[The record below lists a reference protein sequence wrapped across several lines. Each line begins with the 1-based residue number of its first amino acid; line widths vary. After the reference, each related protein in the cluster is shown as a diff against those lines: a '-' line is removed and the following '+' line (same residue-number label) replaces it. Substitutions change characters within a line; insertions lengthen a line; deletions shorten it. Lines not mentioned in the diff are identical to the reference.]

1 MNNWLISPT
10 VQIVDINGNPVVGGK
25 VFVYDADTSNLSTI
39 YSDESTPIANPVEI
53 DELGNVTIWAELSK
67 FYDIAVYDTGD
78 NLLFAK
84 KHICPGILSETN
96 LDINA
101 GDGCIVTKSG
111 DTYTISVDFDTVA
124 TQAELVTKQ
133 DKLEA
138 GRNIEI
144 TPTNVINVTG
154 RRAIV
159 TQAPLQSNM
168 SDSAWVVSFDS
179 DTFIDSNGLM
189 ETSKLEFDPTS
200 SRYVSYNGVPLGESA
215 STGSL
220 DGYVPFSATALGIGI
235 DNGVTGG
242 WSLGLGSGNTANS
255 SIALGL
261 RNEVTGYG
269 VGIGQINTAYGS
281 VAIGR
286 YNNAAIRSVAL
297 GLNASANTDSFAIL
311 QQASAY
317 DSSIAM
323 GYSARAD
330 KDSIAVGK
338 KASAY
343 YGAIALGENSTAAN
357 HSIAINGHAV
367 GSHGIAID
375 GYAMDP
381 MCIAVGFRSRAENSG
396 IAVGT
401 DLKAGSGTMVF
412 GSFNY
417 APNSANGGW
426 IFANGKWGT
435 TADIWDEAWI
445 TPYGGISARWSM
457 SGLDYVF
464 ATGGNTGINSGN
476 SANLRSLYSTV
487 KTYSSTWGGGSL
499 FPIINDVYTADCDG
513 SSFNIS
519 TTTSTMTLS
528 ESGAKY
534 ISYPSTHVDATWT
547 QIIAKAKEPQYVPTV
562 SSYTFVVNGEVD
574 IQYSAVDMLNEISF
588 IAASWGNFLNYSAN
602 FKDGNT
608 NKGTLV
614 IPSGKCMTATKNWN
628 WEDNGFR
635 WNKKLQ
641 DGTLMPM

>member
-39 YSDESTPIANPVEI
+39 YSDETTPIANPVEI

-124 TQAELVTKQ
+124 TQAELVNKQ

-144 TPTNVINVTG
+144 TPANVINVTG

-168 SDSAWVVSFDS
+168 SDSAWIVSFDS
-179 DTFIDSNGLM
+179 DAFIGANGLM
-189 ETSKLEFDPTS
+189 ETTKLEYDSTS
-200 SRYVSYNGVPLGESA
+200 SRYVSYNGVPLGEAA

-317 DSSIAM
+317 DNSIAM
-323 GYSARAD
+323 GYSARAE
-330 KDSIAVGK
+330 KDSIAEGG

-343 YGAIALGENSTAAN
+343 YYSIALGENSTAAN
-357 HSIAINGHAV
+357 YSIAINGHAV
-367 GSHGIAID
+367 ASHCIALD
-375 GYAMDP
+375 GYAMNP
-381 MCIAVGFRSRAENSG
+381 MCIAVGFKSRAENSG

-401 DLKAGSGTMVF
+401 NLRAGSGTMVF
-412 GSFNY
+412 GSYNY

-464 ATGGNTGINSGN
+464 ATGGNTGINSSN

-499 FPIINDVYTADCDG
+499 FPIVNDTYTADCVG
-513 SSFNIS
+513 SAFKIL
-519 TTTSTMTLS
+519 TTTSTLTLS
-528 ESGAKY
+528 ENGATY
-534 ISYPSTHVDATWT
+534 ASYPSTNMDATWT
-547 QIIAKAKEPQYVPTV
+547 QIIAKANEPQYVPTV
-562 SSYTFVVNGEVD
+562 SSYAFVVNGEVD
-574 IQYSAVDMLNEISF
+574 VQYSAVDNVNEITF
-588 IAASWGNFLNYSAN
+588 IAASWGNYLNYSAN
-602 FKDGNT
+602 FKDGDT

-628 WEDNGFR
+628 WEDNSFR

-641 DGTLMPM
+641 DGTLMSM